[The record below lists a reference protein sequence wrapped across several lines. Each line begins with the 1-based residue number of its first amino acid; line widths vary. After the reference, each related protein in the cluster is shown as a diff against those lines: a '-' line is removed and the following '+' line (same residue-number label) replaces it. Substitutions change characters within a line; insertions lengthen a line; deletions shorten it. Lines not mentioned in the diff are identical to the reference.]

1 MNPAEELRER
11 NRRRWRR
18 RRRRQVMLLLVL
30 FSLLVAAGL
39 LSMNVVGI
47 FGGMRGVTIDALARP
62 RAVHAGSAVKK
73 QHLHERVPV
82 ILPVPNTEDLIGTP
96 TVRVTE
102 PLPQRF
108 YQPGSH
114 ISPLVKWKLSQ
125 LRNVSQHK
133 PSAAIVLPH
142 RSVQPK
148 RLNALDAVFLP
159 THLEARSGDDVL
171 QEFWEIERLYVEAG
185 PSAPPTLLGTTPIP
199 EPGTGVLISLG
210 LVALGARRRA
220 QIRGRLQR

>member
-1 MNPAEELRER
+1 MNRAEQRRDR

-18 RRRRQVMLLLVL
+18 RRRHQVAVLLVL
-30 FSLLVAAGL
+30 FPLLVGAGM
-39 LSMNVVGI
+39 LSINAIGI
-47 FGGMRGVTIDALARP
+47 LGGVRGATLDALARP
-62 RAVHAGSAVKK
+62 RPVHAGDAVKN

-82 ILPVPNTEDLIGTP
+82 ILPVPNTEDLMGTP

-125 LRNVSQHK
+125 LRNVSRQNLS
-133 PSAAIVLPH
+133 SAIALPH

-148 RLNALDAVFLP
+148 RLNALDAVFQP
-159 THLEARSGDDVL
+159 TNLEPRSSDDPV

-185 PSAPPTLLGTTPIP
+185 PSSTTTLLGTTPIP
-199 EPGTGVLISLG
+199 EPGTGALMSLG
-210 LVALGARRRA
+210 LVALGVRRRA
-220 QIRGRLQR
+220 RIRRPL

>member
-1 MNPAEELRER
+1 MSQAEERRER

-18 RRRRQVMLLLVL
+18 RRRRQLVVLLVL
-30 FSLLVAAGL
+30 FPLLVGAAL
-39 LSMNVVGI
+39 LSTNVVGVL
-47 FGGMRGVTIDALARP
+47 GGIRGITLDALSRP
-62 RAVHAGSAVKK
+62 RPVHPGSAVKK

-96 TVRVTE
+96 SVRVTE

-125 LRNVSQHK
+125 LRNVSQQNLS
-133 PSAAIVLPH
+133 SAIALPH

-148 RLNALDAVFLP
+148 RLNALDAVFQP
-159 THLEARSGDDVL
+159 TNLEPRSSDDPV

-185 PSAPPTLLGTTPIP
+185 PSSTTTLLGTTPIP
-199 EPGTGVLISLG
+199 EPGTGALMSLG
-210 LVALGARRRA
+210 LVALAVRRRA
-220 QIRGRLQR
+220 RIRRPL